1 MNRCRP
7 AAAMLTAPAL
17 ALALALSLPLAGVA
31 EGAVTA
37 STADGFTL
45 VIEVD
50 VKAPPQLAYRE
61 LTVGPAAWWDPEHT
75 YSGKAERLTL
85 DARAGGCFCE
95 SMDGGASVSHGTVI
109 YADPGQMLRLS
120 TALGPLQA
128 MAVVGTLSFAFAPR
142 EAGSH
147 VTLTYRVFGAFTED
161 AVALSKL
168 VDSVLTQQMGRFAA
182 HVNGKD

>member
-1 MNRCRP
+1 MSRFQQ
-7 AAAMLTAPAL
+7 AAASLLAVVLDCGGTAH
-17 ALALALSLPLAGVA
+17 
-31 EGAVTA
+31 GAVTA
-37 STADGFTL
+37 ANASGFTL
-45 VIEVD
+45 TIEVD
-50 VKAPPQLAYRE
+50 VKAPPELAYRK

-95 SMDGGASVSHGTVI
+95 QMDGGATVSHGTVI

-120 TALGPLQA
+120 SALGPLQE

-142 EAGSH
+142 PEGSH
-147 VTLTYRVFGAFTED
+147 VTLSYRVFGAFTSD
-161 AVALSKL
+161 AVELARL
-168 VDSVLTQQMGRFAA
+168 VDSVLTQQLHRYAA

>member
-1 MNRCRP
+1 MKNDLL
-7 AAAMLTAPAL
+7 AAALLLTVSVPF
-17 ALALALSLPLAGVA
+17 AGTA

-37 STADGFTL
+37 ATADGFTL
-45 VIEVD
+45 TIDVD
-50 VKAPPQLAYRE
+50 VAAPPDVAYRE
-61 LTVGPAAWWDPEHT
+61 LAVGPAAWWDPEHT

-95 SMDGGASVSHGTVI
+95 LMDGGASVSHGTVL

-120 TALGPLQA
+120 SALGPLQE
-128 MAVVGTLSFAFAPR
+128 MAVIGTLSFAFAPR
-142 EAGSH
+142 PTGSH
-147 VTLTYRVFGAFTED
+147 VTVTYRVFGAFTSD

-168 VDSVLTQQMGRFAA
+168 VDSVLTLQLTRYAA

>member
-1 MNRCRP
+1 MSRNRL
-7 AAAMLTAPAL
+7 AAVAFVT
-17 ALALALSLPLAGVA
+17 LALSLTGAA
-31 EGAVTA
+31 QGAVTTA
-37 STADGFTL
+37 GADGFTL
-45 VIEVD
+45 LIEVD
-50 VKAPPQLAYRE
+50 VEAPPALAYRE

-120 TALGPLQA
+120 SALGPLQE
-128 MAVVGTLSFAFAPR
+128 MAVVGTLSFAFSPR
-142 EAGSH
+142 ESGSH
-147 VTLTYRVFGAFTED
+147 VTLSYRVFGAFTED
-161 AVALSKL
+161 ALALSKL

-182 HVNGKD
+182 HVNGKG

>member
-1 MNRCRP
+1 MSWNRLT
-7 AAAMLTAPAL
+7 AAAFMTLT
-17 ALALALSLPLAGVA
+17 LSLTGAA
-31 EGAVTA
+31 QGAVTTA
-37 STADGFTL
+37 GADGFTL
-45 VIEVD
+45 LIEVD
-50 VKAPPQLAYRE
+50 VEAPPALAYRE

-120 TALGPLQA
+120 SALGPLQE
-128 MAVVGTLSFAFAPR
+128 MAVVGTLSFAFSPR
-142 EAGSH
+142 ENGSH
-147 VTLTYRVFGAFTED
+147 VTLSYRVFGAFTED
-161 AVALSKL
+161 ALALSKL

-182 HVNGKD
+182 HVNGKG

>member
-1 MNRCRP
+1 MSRSLVP
-7 AAAMLTAPAL
+7 AAIFSAL
-17 ALALALSLPLAGVA
+17 WLSLAGVA
-31 EGAVTA
+31 QGAVTA
-37 STADGFTL
+37 ASADGFTL

-50 VKAPPQLAYRE
+50 IKAPPALAYRE

-95 SMDGGASVSHGTVI
+95 QMDGGASVSHGTVI

-120 TALGPLQA
+120 SALGPLQA

-142 EAGSH
+142 ESGSH

-161 AVALSKL
+161 ALALSKL
-168 VDSVLTQQMGRFAA
+168 VDSVLTLQLGRYAA
-182 HVNGKD
+182 HVNGKE